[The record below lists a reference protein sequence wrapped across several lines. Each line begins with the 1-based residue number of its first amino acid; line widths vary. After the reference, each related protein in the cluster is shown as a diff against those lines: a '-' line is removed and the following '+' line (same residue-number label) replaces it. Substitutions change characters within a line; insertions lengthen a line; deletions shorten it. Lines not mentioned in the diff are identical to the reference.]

1 MRFVAVGD
9 VFVDVICGR
18 APRPGRRVHADVS
31 LRPGGSAVNAALT
44 AASLGADAAVVGRVG
59 ADPGAELVTAALAA
73 AGVDAA
79 LARDPELGTGVAVAL
94 LGDEGPGVVAD
105 RGANARFSPADV
117 PDRLDGSVLL
127 VSGFALLQEGSDA
140 AAQAAL
146 ERFTGD
152 WAGIDL
158 ASPTLAR
165 DADLAALARL
175 AGVVFATAAEARA
188 ATGLEPIDAVRELAR
203 SFSVACVKLGAE
215 GALAAQ
221 ADLVERRAAPPV
233 AGPPSFGAGDAFA
246 AAFLVSLARG
256 DALGA
261 ALDHACATGAKAVH
275 SARSPV

>member
-1 MRFVAVGD
+1 VRFVAVGD

-31 LRPGGSAVNAALT
+31 LRPGGSAVNAALS
-44 AASLGADAAVVGRVG
+44 AASLGAEAAVVGRVG
-59 ADPGAELVTAALAA
+59 SDHAAELVTAALAA
-73 AGVDAA
+73 AGVDAI
-79 LARDPELGTGVAVAL
+79 LARDPDLGTGVAVAL

-105 RGANARFSPADV
+105 RGANARFCPADV

-127 VSGFALLQEGSDA
+127 VSGFALLQEGSGA

-158 ASPTLAR
+158 ASPALAR
-165 DADLAALARL
+165 DADLAATARL
-175 AGVVFATAAEARA
+175 ASVVFATAAEARA
-188 ATGLEPIDAVRELAR
+188 ATGLEPVDAVRELAR
-203 SFSVACVKLGAE
+203 SFSLACVKLGAE

-221 ADLVERRAAPPV
+221 TDLVERRAAPPV

-261 ALDHACATGAKAVH
+261 ALDRACAAGAKAVH
-275 SARSPV
+275 GRSPV